1 VRHDPKHSPQPSAI
15 TGFIRLAHKRPTL
28 RGAALTTSYGFG
40 NQQRPSNGS
49 VQPFGVKDLR
59 RRIGYAHQPSRW
71 DETTVAPIPERP
83 GPSLPMAALALWLCA
98 CSAVVPASPA
108 RSTQSKGGSATKIS
122 SEEKLVCS
130 LITLLE
136 AGTTPWRREWDGV
149 AGGHHVNLFSGRRYR
164 GANPVLLTLGLHLR
178 GSALPYWCGFAEAKA
193 HGLAPRK
200 GSKAVHVLRPQ
211 VHQLGESQLMEQGST
226 AVSAQGGDGQP
237 AAEARRSWVS
247 YRPIALFNAAD
258 LEGGA
263 LEGLIQKR
271 QLVACAVVRPE
282 LERLAAAEAVLS
294 RWPVP
299 ASFAGDQ
306 ACYLP
311 VPDRIQLPDRSAFHS
326 AGALYATWAHE
337 AIHST
342 GHRSRLARDL
352 SGGMGADGDGGRP
365 YAREELVAELGAV
378 LLGDRLEIG
387 SATANHAA
395 YLGHW
400 VELLKESPR
409 VLLQVLS
416 DVRRAADLIC
426 PESSSQ

>member
-1 VRHDPKHSPQPSAI
+1 
-15 TGFIRLAHKRPTL
+15 
-28 RGAALTTSYGFG
+28 
-40 NQQRPSNGS
+40 
-49 VQPFGVKDLR
+49 
-59 RRIGYAHQPSRW
+59 
-71 DETTVAPIPERP
+71 
-83 GPSLPMAALALWLCA
+83 MCALACPYRWPRWRLLSCA
-98 CSAVVPASPA
+98 CSVVVLASPP
-108 RSTQSKGGSATKIS
+108 RSTSSNGGAPTKVS
-122 SEEKLVCS
+122 SEEKLVAS
-130 LITLLE
+130 LIALLE

-211 VHQLGESQLMEQGST
+211 VHQLGESRLAEPGSA
-226 AVSAQGGDGQP
+226 AVSAQGGAGQP
-237 AAEARRSWVS
+237 TAEAGRSWVS

-258 LEGGA
+258 LEGEA
-263 LEGLIQKR
+263 LEELIQKR
-271 QLVACAVVRPE
+271 RLAAGAVVPPE
-282 LERLAAAEAVLS
+282 PERLAAAEALLS
-294 RWPVP
+294 RWPVA
-299 ASFAGDQ
+299 ASFAGDR

-311 VPDRIQLPDRSAFHS
+311 APDRIQLPDRSAFHS

-342 GHRSRLARDL
+342 GHSSRLARDL
-352 SGGMGADGDGGRP
+352 SGGMGADGDGGRA
-365 YAREELVAELGAV
+365 YAREELVAELGSV

-387 SATANHAA
+387 SAIANHAA

-400 VELLKESPR
+400 IELLKESPR

-416 DVRRAADLIC
+416 DARRAADLIC
-426 PESSSQ
+426 PESSND